1 MLAFLFLVDGLI
13 VKLLFAVSVNCI
25 FVGYT
30 LLNAFLGNLKLYFNK
45 IFIFSEWPV
54 KHKQLFYE
62 MWHTERCETHISNH
76 SSLNYSHY
84 YGINVNT
91 REIKGSQ
98 NSVFLCLVVENILNS
113 FLVENKNYLINDS
126 NLGNI
131 LIQPF
136 QLPSNASDFRTTTSF
151 SGSKGNSLEIT
162 AWKYTVMFSLTDEL
176 WEKNEK

>member
-1 MLAFLFLVDGLI
+1 M
-13 VKLLFAVSVNCI
+13 
-25 FVGYT
+25 
-30 LLNAFLGNLKLYFNK
+30 
-45 IFIFSEWPV
+45 
-54 KHKQLFYE
+54 
-62 MWHTERCETHISNH
+62 
-76 SSLNYSHY
+76 
-84 YGINVNT
+84 NT